1 MTRLRDGHAK
11 APASRGGPEPIGRL
25 ALTLKL
31 PPHVS
36 PSGRESASSWRLNP
50 MRSHLRHCL
59 YVWNKKGTQAPL
71 AKKSAYEAGRRLH
84 NKFRSLL
91 TLYLRETDA
100 THSSRDRARLL
111 QSPHVFHGV
120 HGQPAT
126 GEHALMY
133 ACRKLAVDPLH
144 VARIGDG
151 GPAQNGDCHGADR
164 PADGGKKPA
173 PCNRNQPWSAPRV
186 TREPTTYYTHNR
198 LTVCSCH
205 AISTDWDMFRKRT
218 GRCLAILPATTS
230 NGGIKTHCG
239 STSSAASLRRQVCR
253 ASRGFCYFSA
263 LTGSDRASFRSAYFP
278 CTNQK

>member
-1 MTRLRDGHAK
+1 MEQIICVEQKRN
-11 APASRGGPEPIGRL
+11 S
-25 ALTLKL
+25 
-31 PPHVS
+31 S
-36 PSGRESASSWRLNP
+36 PSGKKINLRRPEEYYLINSAAYL
-50 MRSHLRHCL
+50 HLLPPTR
-59 YVWNKKGTQAPL
+59 GTPRVAAP
-71 AKKSAYEAGRRLH
+71 
-84 NKFRSLL
+84 
-91 TLYLRETDA
+91 
-100 THSSRDRARLL
+100 HSSSSRPRFPW
-111 QSPHVFHGV
+111 S
-120 HGQPAT
+120 HGQPVT

-186 TREPTTYYTHNR
+186 TREPTTYYTHTHR

-263 LTGSDRASFRSAYFP
+263 LTGQVSGRPIFLAQTKSERA
-278 CTNQK
+278 T